1 MNLAIS
7 PNSRPLA
14 FSYLRLSSRRQKGG
28 DGLRRQTEVTVNYC
42 EKKGLVLDHTLADIG
57 VSGFT
62 GANRIRG
69 VLANFLQLAKT
80 GRIPPGSHL
89 VVESLDRLSRDKVMI
104 AMRSF
109 TDLLEAG
116 IVLHTVADEQEYTW
130 ESVNG
135 PNQGQLFLS
144 LAIMCRAH
152 DESKM
157 KLFRQRKNWEGKRE
171 RGRVGGQKL
180 TARGPSWLK
189 LNEARTEF
197 VVMPPQEGE
206 TYKRADIIERIFK
219 ESEQG
224 IGCDAIARRLN
235 AEGVRPFSYGDKWYG
250 GTVRAYLNSI
260 AVRGHYQPNRMEVV
274 MVDGERTTKRVPDGP
289 VIENYYPVLIDD
301 DQWNRTWAAMD
312 SRRMAGPANLAGR
325 KGSKIANLF
334 GSLARCMRCGSL
346 MNIRDRGQKRRNR
359 AFFMCSGARNG
370 TCEQTGQFVMAVWE
384 PALLEFITEL
394 DLRDTDPVDVQN
406 QHNKVAALMT
416 KRDGLSKRVDALL
429 EMVVEQGSA
438 RARELA
444 GKSER
449 DLEVISSELSQEE
462 DILRRMR
469 SASPPEDRREQMRD
483 LMAKMAI
490 AEGKDLYAIRASLQ
504 ASLREIIEWVRFGKF
519 GEVFVAIKGGKVA
532 YLFRDARLIRRLD
545 EPDGILP
552 SRAA

>member
-7 PNSRPLA
+7 PGSKPLA
-14 FSYLRLSSRRQKGG
+14 FSYIRLSSRRQKDG
-28 DGLRRQTEVTVNYC
+28 DGFRRQTEAAAAYC
-42 EKKGLVLDHTLADIG
+42 EQKGLTLDHTLSDIG

-69 VLANFLQLAKT
+69 VLARFLELAKT
-80 GRIPPGSHL
+80 GRIPTGSHL
-89 VVESLDRLSRDKVMI
+89 IVENLDRLSRDKVMI
-104 AMRSF
+104 ALRSF
-109 TDLLEAG
+109 SEILEAG
-116 IVLHTVADEQEYTW
+116 IIVHTVADGQVYDW
-130 ESVNG
+130 ESANA
-135 PNQGQLFLS
+135 NQGQLFLS
-144 LAIMCRAH
+144 LAIMGRAH

-157 KLFRQRKNWEGKRE
+157 KLFRQRANWENKRAN
-171 RGRVGGQKL
+171 GRVGGLKL

-189 LNEARTEF
+189 LNSDRTEF
-197 VVMPPQEGE
+197 EVMEPLDGE
-206 TYKRADIIERIFK
+206 TYQRGDIIKRIFK

-235 AEGVRPFSYGDKWYG
+235 ADGIRPFSHGRTWHG
-250 GTVRAYLNSI
+250 GTVRAYLTSI

-274 MVDGERTTKRVPDGP
+274 MVDGERTTRRVPDGE
-289 VIENYYPVLIDD
+289 VITNYYPVLIDD

-312 SRRMAGPANLAGR
+312 SRRMAGPTNLAGR

-334 GSLARCMRCGSL
+334 GNLARCMRCGEM

-359 AFFMCSGARNG
+359 AFFMCSGSRAG
-370 TCEQTGQFVMAVWE
+370 TCEQTGQFVTAVWE

-394 DLRDTDPVDVQN
+394 DLRETDPVDVQN
-406 QHNKVAALMT
+406 QVNKVAALMA

-444 GKSER
+444 GKAER
-449 DLEVISSELSQEE
+449 DLEVVSSELCQEE

-469 SASPPEDRREQMRD
+469 SVSPPEDRREQMRD

-545 EPDGILP
+545 EPDGIFP